1 MGMTTPAQPALQRS
15 ARAAH
20 GALGAAGGAFELLR
34 PVVGDSWR
42 RSLGFLAPGRIEPP
56 VTLGSGD
63 LAAYL
68 RDHPLSAVLPVITRL
83 LVEPAR
89 DTGLLVAVG
98 DADGRLLW
106 VEGDDDAVRRAEAMA
121 FVPGA
126 DWSERAVG
134 TSAPGT
140 ALATGQGVQVSGAEH
155 FSEIAHRFSCTAAP
169 IHAPDGRLLGVVDIT
184 GGPEAVAVHSLSLV
198 GAAVAAAEAELRL
211 AAYHRDVP
219 RPAPAART
227 RPAPSRSPAGVPAL
241 TALGRDDVE
250 LACGGGTLTLTG
262 RHAEIATLLAW
273 NQSSKHHSRH
283 PGGGLGADALAV
295 ALLGDEARTVTLRAE
310 IARLRHVLRDSG
322 LDLEL
327 PSRPYRL
334 DPAPECDART
344 VLELVGQGRYRQA
357 LALYHGLLLP
367 RSDAPGIRAIRGEV
381 SGALREAMLSDA
393 GPEVLTDYLELPEAA
408 EDVDALATALRIL
421 PPRSPR
427 RAVVLS
433 RLDRLDAQHGA

>member
-20 GALGAAGGAFELLR
+20 GVLGDVGAGSAFDLLR

-56 VTLGSGD
+56 VALASGD

-140 ALATGQGVQVSGAEH
+140 ALATGRGVQVSGAEH

-169 IHAPDGRLLGVVDIT
+169 IHGPDGRLLGVVDIT

-198 GAAVAAAEAELRL
+198 SAAVAAAEAELRF
-211 AAYHRDVP
+211 AAFRGDVP
-219 RPAPAART
+219 RPAPA
-227 RPAPSRSPAGVPAL
+227 SRSRTTPAKAPTL
-241 TALGRDDVE
+241 SALGRDDVE
-250 LACGGGTLTLTG
+250 LACGTGTLTLTG

-273 NQSSKHHSRH
+273 HQSSKHHSRH
-283 PGGGLGADALAV
+283 PGGGLSAEALAV
-295 ALLGDEARTVTLRAE
+295 ALLGEDARTVTLRAE
-310 IARLRHVLRDSG
+310 IARLRHVLRDAG
-322 LDLEL
+322 FGLEL
-327 PSRPYRL
+327 ASRPYRL
-334 DPAPECDART
+334 EPAPGCDARS
-344 VLELVGQGRYRQA
+344 VLDLVGQGRYRQA

-381 SGALREAMLSDA
+381 SGALREAMLADA

-408 EDVDALATALRIL
+408 EDVDALVTALRIL

-433 RLDRLDAQHGA
+433 RLDRLDAQHRR

>member
-1 MGMTTPAQPALQRS
+1 MGTTTPAQPDLQRS

-20 GALGAAGGAFELLR
+20 GSLGAVAAGGAFDLLR

-42 RSLGFLAPGRIEPP
+42 RSLGFLTPGRIEPP
-56 VTLGSGD
+56 VALDSGD

-68 RDHPLSAVLPVITRL
+68 RDHPLSVALPVIRRL

-106 VEGDDDAVRRAEAMA
+106 VEGDADAVRRAEAMA

-140 ALATGQGVQVSGAEH
+140 ALATGHGVQVSGAEH
-155 FSEIAHRFSCTAAP
+155 FSEIAHRFSCTASP

-184 GGPEAVAVHSLSLV
+184 GGPEAVALHSLSLV
-198 GAAVAAAEAELRL
+198 SAAVAAAEAELRL
-211 AAYHRDVP
+211 ANVNTRGPRSGPTSAL
-219 RPAPAART
+219 RPASMSA
-227 RPAPSRSPAGVPAL
+227 PAL
-241 TALGRDDVE
+241 TVLGRDDVE
-250 LACGGGTLTLTG
+250 LAGGGAAATLTG
-262 RHAEIATLLAW
+262 RHAEIVTLLAW
-273 NQSSKHHSRH
+273 HQSSKHHGRH
-283 PGGGLGADALAV
+283 PGGGLSADSLAV
-295 ALLGDEARTVTLRAE
+295 ALLGDDARTVTLRAE

-322 LDLEL
+322 LGIEL
-327 PSRPYRL
+327 LSRPYRL
-334 DPAPECDART
+334 EPAPVCDART
-344 VLELVGQGRYRQA
+344 VLDLVGRGRYRQA
-357 LALYHGLLLP
+357 LSLYHGLVLP
-367 RSDAPGIRAIRGEV
+367 RSGAPGIREIRGEV
-381 SGALREAMLSDA
+381 SGALREAMLADA

-433 RLDRLDAQHGA
+433 RLDRIDARYRD